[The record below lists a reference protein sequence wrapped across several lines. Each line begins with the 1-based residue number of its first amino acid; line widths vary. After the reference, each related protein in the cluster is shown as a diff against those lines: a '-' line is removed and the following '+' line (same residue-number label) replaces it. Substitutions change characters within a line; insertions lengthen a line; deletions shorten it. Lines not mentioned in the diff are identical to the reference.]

1 MNEFELSLTGVAHLG
16 EAIGR
21 IDGKVVFVPYGIPGE
36 IVRVRAIKDE
46 GDFIRAE
53 LVEVVEPSFFR
64 ESPPCKLF
72 GTCGGCSYQHVAYSY
87 QVKLKEIVVIEQ
99 LKRIGGIENPE
110 DLTKNTIKA
119 ESPFNYR
126 NRGDFSINRQNLLGF
141 KRRGTHKFIHV
152 EYCHIMHDEIN
163 RILAQIQGKRTKRKT
178 HNVTIRYGIYTGTKL
193 IQPEIEDVE
202 LETGQKYYTE
212 KLLGQEFVISAPSFF
227 QVNTYQAER
236 MIETIFSFI
245 EPDDRVVIDAYAGVG
260 TFSVFLAQR
269 VEKVIAIEESKSAY
283 KDALVNIKS
292 LKNIEFRCQKTE
304 EALVDSEIK
313 GDLII
318 LDPPRVGCMKEVLE
332 AIASK
337 KINKIIYVS
346 CEPSTLARDIK
357 YLRDRGYELIEIQ
370 PIDMFPQTYHI
381 ENVALLKLK

>member
-36 IVRVRAIKDE
+36 IVRVRVIKDE

>member
-21 IDGKVVFVPYGIPGE
+21 INGKVVFVPYGIPGE
-36 IVRVRAIKDE
+36 IVRVRVIKDE

-64 ESPPCKLF
+64 ESPPCILF
-72 GTCGGCSYQHVAYSY
+72 GECGGCSYQHVAYIY
-87 QVKLKEIVVIEQ
+87 QVKLKEIVVMEQ

-163 RILAQIQGKRTKRKT
+163 RILLQIQGKKTKRKT
-178 HNVTIRYGIYTGTKL
+178 HNITIRYGVNTGTKL
-193 IQPEIEDVE
+193 IQPEIVDVE

-236 MIETIFSFI
+236 MIETIFSFL

-260 TFSVFLAQR
+260 TFSVFLAQK
-269 VEKVIAIEESKSAY
+269 VERVIAIEESKSAY
-283 KDALVNIKS
+283 KDALVNIKNFN
-292 LKNIEFRCQKTE
+292 NIEFICEKTE
-304 EALVDSEIK
+304 ETLYDNKIR

-357 YLRDRGYELIEIQ
+357 YLRDKGYELIEIQ

>member
-227 QVNTYQAER
+227 QVNTYQAKR